1 MSLRLACV
9 LACVRRAQQLVM
21 GHEWSAPRKV
31 GSELLLCADTLAR
44 DGMVDCPELVVL
56 VQQCFVPASSDAT
69 TISSMLKFVTPLVSC
84 VCLTD

>member
-1 MSLRLACV
+1 
-9 LACVRRAQQLVM
+9 M
-21 GHEWSAPRKV
+21 GHEWSAH
-31 GSELLLCADTLAR
+31 TLAR

-56 VQQCFVPASSDAT
+56 VQHCFVPAASDAA